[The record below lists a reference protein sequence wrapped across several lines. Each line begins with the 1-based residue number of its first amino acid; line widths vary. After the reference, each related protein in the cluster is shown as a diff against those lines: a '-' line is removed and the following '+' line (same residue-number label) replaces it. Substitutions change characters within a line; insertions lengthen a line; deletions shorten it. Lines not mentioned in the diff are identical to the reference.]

1 MPKCDVKTRY
11 IPATFAWIVLLLT
24 TFLFF
29 FYPCQY
35 YVKTHPW
42 VLAYQGVIT
51 FFVLANFTLATFM
64 DPGII
69 PKASPDEDCEEEFRA
84 PLYKNA
90 EINGITVK
98 MKWCVTCKFY
108 RPPRCSHCSVC
119 NHCIETFDHHCP
131 WVNNCIGRRNYRFF
145 FFFLVSLSIHMLS
158 IFSLCLFYV
167 LKIMPSIKQTAPIV
181 AMILMGLV
189 TVLAIPIFGLTGF
202 HMVLVS
208 RGRTTNEQVT
218 GKFKGGYN
226 PFSRGC
232 WHNCCYTQFGPQYPS
247 LLKPKKYASRRSQTQ
262 NQAISTICN
271 DRTNQQ
277 TNSGSGS
284 GAGAGGNGSTA
295 GVGVGSGMRGTS
307 VQYSPRSFYDTSR
320 EKRGIQVKTYMAE
333 GNGYNQRSGSTTL
346 YSKLS
351 PGRECSDTDLE
362 PPQASQSQD
371 CEPTPPLQRHN
382 SSNFYLPQVSD
393 TTPGGINMASM
404 NNGNIASGA
413 GAPNSSTQ
421 PGGGGGGDSPRHLRM
436 YHPRHS
442 PHARPR
448 GLDPQRGYTSDA
460 LSPDHPGAGY
470 VVNGGQVGGVV
481 QGQVAQSQRGS
492 GGVGGGNTTATPTMQ
507 QRIKPLGVATPLVM
521 ASPVRRSN
529 PGTPTQPRRP
539 DFIGLNAQAAQQQQ
553 QQQAAAAAAAY
564 YEYTSGLPP
573 QHPQAPSIQ
582 QQQQLLLQQQRVML
596 QHQQQQQQALQQQQQ
611 SLAQAAYGGSPQRRF
626 LSEGELV
633 RQGTGGNE
641 LSYARSNNTVDNI
654 RELAGSPQRGV
665 YMWKDTSPGFST
677 APGGNVGG
685 VPASVSMAS
694 SAGTLPNS
702 SSISAAG
709 ALQHGQYI
717 TAGAGGHPLIMTHSR
732 LQDYANQQQHQQQ
745 QQQHQHQQQ
754 AAVAAAAAAAA
765 AAASYHRSNPTS
777 PTTMPQTSAAQTYI
791 LRYGG
796 GATGASGSSG
806 SIANVAASNNNAGN
820 SNVNTSGGYQPQLRG
835 GVAVFPPNPMGG
847 VSVSSAAGALQPQPS
862 PQIKRKQ
869 TPTRPMSFVRALEM
883 TDSMEMQSLEQQQQ
897 QQVAAAAAAAA
908 NMARNNGGLPSGVV
922 PTSLAQQ
929 NAAAAAAAAAVGRSA
944 AAAAAAQNAASGT
957 PDRASIYDMNYEI
970 SV

>member
-35 YVKTHPW
+35 YVKSHPW

-69 PKASPDEDCEEEFRA
+69 PKASPDEDCEEELRA

-158 IFSLCLFYV
+158 IFSLCLVYV
-167 LKIMPSIKQTAPIV
+167 LKIMPNIKDTAPIV

-189 TVLAIPIFGLTGF
+189 TILAIPIFGLTGF

-247 LLKPKKYASRRSQTQ
+247 LLNPKKYTSRRSQTQ
-262 NQAISTICN
+262 STPISTICN
-271 DRTNQQ
+271 DRSNQQ
-277 TNSGSGS
+277 TGG
-284 GAGAGGNGSTA
+284 GAGGNGTA
-295 GVGVGSGMRGTS
+295 AVPGGQGGGGGGGNGAGGGGMRGTA
-307 VQYSPRSFYDTSR
+307 VQYSPRSFYDASR

-362 PPQASQSQD
+362 PPPASQSQD

-382 SSNFYLPQVSD
+382 STSFYLPQVSD
-393 TTPGGINMASM
+393 AGGL
-404 NNGNIASGA
+404 NGSISTGGGA
-413 GAPNSSTQ
+413 G
-421 PGGGGGGDSPRHLRM
+421 GGGGGGDSPRHIRL

-460 LSPDHPGAGY
+460 LSPDHPVPVGY
-470 VVNGGQVGGVV
+470 SVVGVNGSQ
-481 QGQVAQSQRGS
+481 QQQQQQQQQALAAAAAAAAVAAQNQRS
-492 GGVGGGNTTATPTMQ
+492 AATTATPTMQ

-539 DFIGLNAQAAQQQQ
+539 DFIGLNAQAVAQQQQ
-553 QQQAAAAAAAY
+553 QQQQQVAAAAAAY
-564 YEYTSGLPP
+564 YEYTTGLPP

-582 QQQQLLLQQQRVML
+582 QQQQQLLFQQQRALM
-596 QHQQQQQQALQQQQQ
+596 QHQQQQALQQQQQ
-611 SLAQAAYGGSPQRRF
+611 QQAAAVHAAHPQHAALAQAAYGGSPQRRF

-633 RQGTGGNE
+633 RQGAGGVGVAGGGE

-665 YMWKDTSPGFST
+665 YMWKDTSPGFTSS
-677 APGGNVGG
+677 AGQQQQQQQQQV
-685 VPASVSMAS
+685 VSSSGIGS
-694 SAGTLPNS
+694 SAGTLS
-702 SSISAAG
+702 SSGTSGAG
-709 ALQHGQYI
+709 VMPHAQYI
-717 TAGAGGHPLIMTHSR
+717 TAGGGAHPLIMTHSR
-732 LQDYANQQQHQQQ
+732 LQDYAMQQQ
-745 QQQHQHQQQ
+745 QQQQQQ
-754 AAVAAAAAAAA
+754 AAAAAAAA

-777 PTTMPQTSAAQTYI
+777 PTTMPQVSGAGQSYI
-791 LRYGG
+791 MRYGG
-796 GATGASGSSG
+796 GAGTAGSSG
-806 SIANVAASNNNAGN
+806 SLASVTGS
-820 SNVNTSGGYQPQLRG
+820 SNPSTGGGGGGGGGGYQPALRG
-835 GVAVFPPNPMGG
+835 GVAVFPPNPNAG
-847 VSVSSAAGALQPQPS
+847 VGNLQTQPS

-897 QQVAAAAAAAA
+897 
-908 NMARNNGGLPSGVV
+908 NGGVASNQQATGGV
-922 PTSLAQQ
+922 LMQ
-929 NAAAAAAAAAVGRSA
+929 NSSSS
-944 AAAAAAQNAASGT
+944 NSGT

>member
-11 IPATFAWIVLLLT
+11 IPATFAWILLLTT

-29 FYPCQY
+29 FFPCQY
-35 YVKTHPW
+35 YLKSHPW
-42 VLAYQGVIT
+42 VPAYQGVIT

-64 DPGII
+64 DPGVI
-69 PKASPDEDCEEEFRA
+69 PKASPDEDREEEFRA

-167 LKIMPSIKQTAPIV
+167 LKTMPNIKDTAPIV
-181 AMILMGLV
+181 SMILMGIV
-189 TVLAIPIFGLTGF
+189 TILAIPIFGLTGF

-247 LLKPKKYASRRSQTQ
+247 LLKPEKYAARRSHKE
-262 NQAISTICN
+262 NQGISTITTERDAN
-271 DRTNQQ
+271 NQS
-277 TNSGSGS
+277 NSGSIMRGGGGGS
-284 GAGAGGNGSTA
+284 GGGGTGAGVTVKSGVMSTA
-295 GVGVGSGMRGTS
+295 NAQHSPHGM
-307 VQYSPRSFYDTSR
+307 PRNYYERDQRHT
-320 EKRGIQVKTYMAE
+320 QVKTYTDQ
-333 GNGYNQRSGSTTL
+333 GNGFNQRSGSTTL

-351 PGRECSDTDLE
+351 PGRECSDTDME
-362 PPQASQSQD
+362 PQASQSQD

-382 SSNFYLPQVSD
+382 STNFYLPQLENG
-393 TTPGGINMASM
+393 TIATGQG
-404 NNGNIASGA
+404 NNVNGVQGNG
-413 GAPNSSTQ
+413 
-421 PGGGGGGDSPRHLRM
+421 GGGGGGDSPRHMRM

-442 PHARPR
+442 PLARQR
-448 GLDPQRGYTSDA
+448 GLEPQRGFNEA
-460 LSPDHPGAGY
+460 MSPDHP
-470 VVNGGQVGGVV
+470 NHMQ
-481 QGQVAQSQRGS
+481 QQQQQAQNRS
-492 GGVGGGNTTATPTMQ
+492 GTTATPTMQ

-539 DFIGLNAQAAQQQQ
+539 DFIGLNQQQQ
-553 QQQAAAAAAAY
+553 QQLQNPQNPTQSF
-564 YEYTSGLPP
+564 YEYTTNVAPTSTTGLPP
-573 QHPQAPSIQ
+573 QHPQLPIIQ
-582 QQQQLLLQQQRVML
+582 QQQQQQQHQQMLMQQQRAIM
-596 QHQQQQQQALQQQQQ
+596 QQQQQGVINIQQQHAAT
-611 SLAQAAYGGSPQRRF
+611 LAQQPYGGSPQRRF

-633 RQGTGGNE
+633 RQGSGPSGTTGSE

-665 YMWKDTSPGFST
+665 YMWKDTSPGFQGSS
-677 APGGNVGG
+677 GGGG
-685 VPASVSMAS
+685 IGGMMPPPSSMGGIGS
-694 SAGTLPNS
+694 SAGTMPS
-702 SSISAAG
+702 SM
-709 ALQHGQYI
+709 QHHSTGGPQYI
-717 TAGAGGHPLIMTHSR
+717 TVSGGAQQGHPLIMTHSR
-732 LQDYANQQQHQQQ
+732 MHQTQPGIHDYQQQQ
-745 QQQHQHQQQ
+745 QQQHS
-754 AAVAAAAAAAA
+754 VF
-765 AAASYHRSNPTS
+765 HRSNPTS
-777 PTTMPQTSAAQTYI
+777 PTTLPSASQGPPVSSYI
-791 LRYGG
+791 MRYGNASSSATSSQPQPTSYSQSMG
-796 GATGASGSSG
+796 GGQSVVAS
-806 SIANVAASNNNAGN
+806 
-820 SNVNTSGGYQPQLRG
+820 TSQGYQPKIHG
-835 GVAVFPPNPMGG
+835 GVPVFPPNPQGMN
-847 VSVSSAAGALQPQPS
+847 SSNTQPS

-883 TDSMEMQSLEQQQQ
+883 TDSMEMQTLEQQQQ
-897 QQVAAAAAAAA
+897 QQQHHQHQQQQQTHLQQQQQ
-908 NMARNNGGLPSGVV
+908 NRNNGAITTGQGV
-922 PTSLAQQ
+922 AGHIMG
-929 NAAAAAAAAAVGRSA
+929 AARA
-944 AAAAAAQNAASGT
+944 NTTTPT
-957 PDRASIYDMNYEI
+957 PDRASVYDMNYEI

>member
-1 MPKCDVKTRY
+1 LMTSFLTRCS
-11 IPATFAWIVLLLT
+11 
-24 TFLFF
+24 
-29 FYPCQY
+29 CQY

-232 WHNCCYTQFGPQYPS
+232 WHNCCYTQFGPQYPRTVYLTHS
-247 LLKPKKYASRRSQTQ
+247 HVTWLATKTLAACLVASSPLPAQSGPLCAAAMLSPFAATNAPQLL
-262 NQAISTICN
+262 
-271 DRTNQQ
+271 
-277 TNSGSGS
+277 
-284 GAGAGGNGSTA
+284 
-295 GVGVGSGMRGTS
+295 
-307 VQYSPRSFYDTSR
+307 
-320 EKRGIQVKTYMAE
+320 
-333 GNGYNQRSGSTTL
+333 
-346 YSKLS
+346 LS

-362 PPQASQSQD
+362 PPPASQSQD

-393 TTPGGINMASM
+393 TTPGGLNMATMASM
-404 NNGNIASGA
+404 NNGNIATGA
-413 GAPNSSTQ
+413 GGVPPNATQ
-421 PGGGGGGDSPRHLRM
+421 SGGSGGGGDSPRHLRM

-460 LSPDHPGAGY
+460 LSPDHPGGGGGGY
-470 VVNGGQVGGVV
+470 VVNGQGGQGGMA
-481 QGQVAQSQRGS
+481 VAQSQR
-492 GGVGGGNTTATPTMQ
+492 GGNTTATPTMQ

-539 DFIGLNAQAAQQQQ
+539 DFIGLNAQAAQQQQQQ

-665 YMWKDTSPGFST
+665 YMWKDTSPGFSA
-677 APGGNVGG
+677 APGPNAG
-685 VPASVSMAS
+685 VPASVSMGS
-694 SAGTLPNS
+694 SAGTLPSS
-702 SSISAAG
+702 SSIAAG
-709 ALQHGQYI
+709 GGLQHGQYI
-717 TAGAGGHPLIMTHSR
+717 TAGGGGGHTLIMTHSR
-732 LQDYANQQQHQQQ
+732 LQDYANQQQ
-745 QQQHQHQQQ
+745 QQHQQQQQ

-796 GATGASGSSG
+796 GATGAAGSSG
-806 SIANVAASNNNAGN
+806 SIANVNAATTGSNSAGG
-820 SNVNTSGGYQPQLRG
+820 SSGGGGGGGGYQPQLRG
-835 GVAVFPPNPMGG
+835 GVPVFPPNPLGG
-847 VSVSSAAGALQPQPS
+847 VSVGGAAGALQPQPS

-883 TDSMEMQSLEQQQQ
+883 TDSMEMQTLEQQQQ
-897 QQVAAAAAAAA
+897 QQVAAAAAAAAAAA